1 MNLEMKIIHYSDQ
14 YDPLL
19 KSYVSQSNFLF
30 CTGDLSIFD
39 FREVE
44 KQLAN
49 ISGFGV
55 YGNHCSHGYLE
66 ELGITNVH
74 LKVSQCGKLTIG
86 GYQGC
91 LRYKTGGDFQFTENE
106 AANDLAAFPH
116 VDILLLHAPPFG
128 LLDDLS
134 DPVHSGSKAVRQ
146 YVDIHKPKFIFCG
159 HDSPSTDIA
168 YEDVKIFRTH
178 QSRLIEI

>member
-1 MNLEMKIIHYSDQ
+1 MKVAHYSDQ

-19 KSYVSQSNFLF
+19 KKILIHSDYLF

-44 KQLAN
+44 KQLDN

-55 YGNHCSHGYLE
+55 YGNHCSQGYLE

-91 LRYKTGGDFQFTENE
+91 LRYKTRGDYQFTENE
-106 AANDLAAFPH
+106 ASSDLATFPY

-159 HDSPSTDIA
+159 HDSPSAELTYGETMI
-168 YEDVKIFRTH
+168 YRTH